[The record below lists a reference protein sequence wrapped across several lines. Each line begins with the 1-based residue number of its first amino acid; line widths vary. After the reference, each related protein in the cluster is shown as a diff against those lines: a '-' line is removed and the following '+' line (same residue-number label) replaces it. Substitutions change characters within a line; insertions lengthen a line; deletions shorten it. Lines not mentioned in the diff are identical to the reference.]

1 MRRTSTGARAQIRSG
16 DEVEALAQSFN
27 QMADNLQDAHRELE
41 RRVQERTAELSH
53 SNQVLTAQIA
63 ERQAAEKELAS
74 QRALTMRS
82 DRLRSL
88 GEMAAGIAHELNQPL
103 SGVRGLAEIGLDGE
117 TRGLEPEEGEYSR
130 TFSDII
136 GQADRMARIIEHVR
150 FFAREAAGKPETTI
164 VDINEVASGALD
176 LLSAQFR
183 SHGLTLDAELGEA
196 LPPVRVN
203 RYSLEE
209 AVLNLVINARDAV
222 EQTRPG

>member
-1 MRRTSTGARAQIRSG
+1 
-16 DEVEALAQSFN
+16 
-27 QMADNLQDAHRELE
+27 
-41 RRVQERTAELSH
+41 
-53 SNQVLTAQIA
+53 
-63 ERQAAEKELAS
+63 
-74 QRALTMRS
+74 
-82 DRLRSL
+82 
-88 GEMAAGIAHELNQPL
+88 
-103 SGVRGLAEIGLDGE
+103 VRGLAEIGLDGE

-150 FFAREAAGKPETTI
+150 LFAREAGKPETTI

-196 LPPVRVN
+196 LPPMRVN

-222 EQTRPG
+222 EHAQGDTRRVVLRTRAVDSWVVLEVEDEGCGIPEDLQGRIFEPFFS